1 MPENQ
6 ENIQNIYGE
15 TNVIYDG
22 ERYMIVE
29 PLTKKSLD
37 YFSNNRLY
45 DWNGK
50 FRDSGDL
57 YLIIDKKW
65 TPTDFYSIFISKDG
79 TITYN
84 ENGDSESLTQSELLE
99 KIPSEVFK
107 KIEPKLYEGKFY
119 NYLLRIKNGE
129 EFDNYDLREVDPLFS
144 KIRYNQSNPNKSIIT
159 IDFPDIDDYMDT
171 LNIENDERY
180 DIRALFGGYYGGGS
194 LEIYPYDFA
203 QSDWDEG
210 YMYTS
215 FFNDENKLKVKEIL
229 KFIAPEIISDSDD
242 VSSTITDK
250 LHNIFPNQSNNIIE
264 SVYDFED
271 ECRTENFRKELISEL
286 CNQFERY
293 GIFEKECFYRYYTSV
308 SLLIGL
314 YDIVGDKTLSIKELL
329 SNIMSDKDF
338 SGYNELRYEVYCN
351 DEIPESVHNDISD
364 ELDSMLEEIE
374 SSDKYTNF
382 NEYVEVYNYF
392 DHPDSKYKF
401 KKIYPTPKNPSVKFQ
416 VLKIN
421 PSNNKIIIQV
431 LDKQLNSQQRELTLD
446 EFNDFLYTGE
456 LF

>member
-37 YFSNNRLY
+37 YFSNNKLY

-65 TPTDFYSIFISKDG
+65 TPTDFYSIFISKDDS
-79 TITYN
+79 ITYN
-84 ENGDSESLTQSELLE
+84 ENGDSEPLTQSELLE
-99 KIPSEVFK
+99 KIPLEVFK

-144 KIRYNQSNPNKSIIT
+144 KVRYNESNPNKSIIT
-159 IDFPDIDDYMDT
+159 IEFPDIDDYMDV

-194 LEIYPYDFA
+194 LEIYSYDMA
-203 QSDWDEG
+203 QQDWDEG
-210 YMYTS
+210 YMYS
-215 FFNDENKLKVKEIL
+215 SYFNDENKLKVKEIL
-229 KFIAPEIISDSDD
+229 KFIAPEIISDNSD
-242 VSSTITDK
+242 VESTITEK
-250 LHNIFPNQSNNIIE
+250 LYNIFPNQSDNIIQ
-264 SVYDFED
+264 SVYDFEED
-271 ECRTENFRKELISEL
+271 CRTEVLRQDLISEL

-293 GIFEKECFYRYYTSV
+293 GIFEKSCFYRYYTSV
-308 SLLIGL
+308 NLLVSL
-314 YDIVGDKTLSIKELL
+314 YDIVGNKTLSIKELL
-329 SNIMSDKDF
+329 SNAMSDKDF
-338 SGYNELRYEVYCN
+338 SGYNELRYETFCN
-351 DEIPESVHNDISD
+351 EEIPESVHNDISN

-382 NEYVEVYNYF
+382 NEYVKVYNYF
-392 DHPDSKYKF
+392 DNPNSKYKF
-401 KKIYPTPKNPSVKFQ
+401 GKTYKTPKSMSVNFIP
-416 VLKIN
+416 LRIN
-421 PSNNKIIIQV
+421 PINNKVVIKV
-431 LDKQLNSQQRELTLD
+431 YDNNGKSERELTID
-446 EFNDFLYTGE
+446 EFNDFLYTRE